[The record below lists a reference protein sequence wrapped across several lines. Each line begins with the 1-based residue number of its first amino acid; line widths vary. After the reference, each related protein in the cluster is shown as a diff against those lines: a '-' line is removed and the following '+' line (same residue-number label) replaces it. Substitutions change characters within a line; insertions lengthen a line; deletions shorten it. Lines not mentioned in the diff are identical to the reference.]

1 MCYVEQVITL
11 PEESHDLRSA
21 RFYMLVIRGGTADLV
36 GAVHFRQDQLQI
48 DLFVFFSVFLA
59 GFFLFVSVCVI
70 IWQVSLMGLMGP
82 LSPVIQLWLGIPL
95 PFNREM
101 KGLPLRCVNIGKRH
115 RGNRVII
122 WLGTLVGMG

>member
-1 MCYVEQVITL
+1 MEVGILFRVEQVITL

-70 IWQVSLMGLMGP
+70 VWQVT
-82 LSPVIQLWLGIPL
+82 
-95 PFNREM
+95 N
-101 KGLPLRCVNIGKRH
+101 
-115 RGNRVII
+115 
-122 WLGTLVGMG
+122 

>member
-1 MCYVEQVITL
+1 MEVGILFRVEQVITL

-59 GFFLFVSVCVI
+59 GFFLFVAVCVI
-70 IWQVSLMGLMGP
+70 IWQVTNGVQQRP
-82 LSPVIQLWLGIPL
+82 PI

-101 KGLPLRCVNIGKRH
+101 KSVPLRCVNYDYRH
-115 RGNRVII
+115 ASS
-122 WLGTLVGMG
+122 LGFEICLLGVVSGMST